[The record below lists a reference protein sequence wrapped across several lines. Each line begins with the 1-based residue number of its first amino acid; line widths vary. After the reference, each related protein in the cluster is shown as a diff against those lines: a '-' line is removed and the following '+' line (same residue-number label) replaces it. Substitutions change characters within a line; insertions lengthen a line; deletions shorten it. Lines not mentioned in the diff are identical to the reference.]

1 MSSRKVVD
9 DIKKYFKDGEL
20 PHQSDLSQ
28 FRYSLREDNGE
39 KYVDVNTDQD
49 IFEGKNKDEMRKAA
63 RKYIRE
69 SLQGKEID
77 KIVIN
82 KRSAEEYTYS
92 KYSELLYRR
101 NKDVFG
107 AKMKA
112 STELEAFIAA
122 GKYLGHE
129 DAIHPRSY
137 NKGGYDRFDVRFIV
151 DNVGFNGEM
160 LIAINEN
167 GDGAFYDIVN
177 IKESGIPGSRKNN
190 TADTETASIDY
201 YTQENEKVNTSEEKF
216 SLSETEKRDQNAKKV
231 YTKSES
237 KDIIDEVL
245 KQELQEKYGFEFKG
259 GKGALITRLQ
269 ESFNKTSEKNK
280 LSTAMDIAEYIV
292 DRTVLNEIDYD
303 INTNGV
309 SAKKLKTAVT
319 DLLTTEDYAGIVGN
333 IANKLVEGYDL
344 KGKKDALTLQRDI
357 NAALKA
363 EIKELSTKVRY
374 AEAEKNVSMQ
384 IQNLTQSAKEF
395 AKRKYSSQAFSGEEA
410 QAVNAAFSKVV
421 VRNKVN
427 SDNAVAAIAVAKNF
441 YTPERINGT
450 TERETFGLYNQ
461 GVREDIEYL
470 SETLESGKNLT
481 FEQLKTLNNVMKAV
495 THVFRSI
502 DTIIYDGKRRHTAEV
517 ASTAIME
524 QKLLPKPGKNR
535 KSKAEC
541 LASDFR
547 RGYKDYLFLSDFFF
561 LNEKREREFAGSI
574 SPAFVRAI
582 FVATGPTSSY
592 ISVAQRT
599 TVEICV
605 PSDGIS
611 ARTICAIPIATP
623 ACGRR
628 VRPRYF

>member
-1 MSSRKVVD
+1 MQRAPTKGDSGIVGLNVNALAAKLAKEFKSVAEIRQSAKSLKDFNQEIQDNFSDTARRMITEIEYLLVPQANANRISDWETLDRASVIIGEIAD
-9 DIKKYFKDGEL
+9 KGYTTEKQIADYMAREYKNTSYKYSKEV
-20 PHQSDLSQ
+20 
-28 FRYSLREDNGE
+28 GE
-39 KYVDVNTDQD
+39 KILALFDYVRQMSDTDY
-49 IFEGKNKDEMRKAA
+49 FEAKP
-63 RKYIRE
+63 
-69 SLQGKEID
+69 
-77 KIVIN
+77 
-82 KRSAEEYTYS
+82 
-92 KYSELLYRR
+92 RR
-101 NKDVFG
+101 
-107 AKMKA
+107 A
-112 STELEAFIAA
+112 
-122 GKYLGHE
+122 
-129 DAIHPRSY
+129 
-137 NKGGYDRFDVRFIV
+137 
-151 DNVGFNGEM
+151 VGFEEIRYVLTPENASDK
-160 LIAINEN
+160 LIKALDER
-167 GDGAFYDIVN
+167 G
-177 IKESGIPGSRKNN
+177 IKHTTYTDKN
-190 TADTETASIDY
+190 TR
-201 YTQENEKVNTSEEKF
+201 SEIIKNLDDAKF
-216 SLSETEKRDQNAKKV
+216 SLPEAEKPDKNAKKV

-245 KQELQEKYGFEFKG
+245 KKELQEKYGFEFKG

-303 INTNGV
+303 VNTSGV

-363 EIKELSTKVRY
+363 EIKELSTKIRY
-374 AEAEKNVSMQ
+374 AEAEKNISMQ

-517 ASTAIME
+517 ASTAIAE
-524 QKLLPKPGKNR
+524 QRALPRVGKKNR
-535 KSKAEC
+535 KSKAKC
-541 LASDFR
+541 LAFCHLR
-547 RGYKDYLFLSDFFF
+547 EEGDYLFSSDFFF

-611 ARTICAIPIATP
+611 ARTNCAIPIATP

-628 VRPRYF
+628 VSPRYF